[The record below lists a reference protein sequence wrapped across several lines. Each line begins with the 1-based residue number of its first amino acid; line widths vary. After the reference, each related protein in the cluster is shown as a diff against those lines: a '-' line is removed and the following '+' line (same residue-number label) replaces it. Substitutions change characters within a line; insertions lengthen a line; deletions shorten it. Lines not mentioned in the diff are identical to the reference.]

1 MPLVPAAYSSR
12 GIFIPFNCS
21 FIFPNPVILFSP
33 DAGILY
39 KLKTRKG
46 THLSKLLLENLLH
59 SDGVGSKLADTFTEL
74 GDGHGLLVKV
84 EAEGRLVLEVGLALN
99 VLGGGLGR
107 VELLGNV
114 FVAVKEL
121 LEQTGLRAC

>member
-1 MPLVPAAYSSR
+1 MVYV
-12 GIFIPFNCS
+12 FPFNCS
-21 FIFPNPVILFSP
+21 FVFPNPHHSFFTRRRRNPL
-33 DAGILY
+33 LTQ
-39 KLKTRKG
+39 TRKG